1 VILAEDVRVSS
12 TDKKVPG
19 DLPVEADQ
27 ATAASNALHAS
38 PEILP
43 PVPRIRLCDIVA
55 WKFGREKSMSIV
67 ERVEKDLVAAL
78 KAQEALKLSVL
89 RMMKAA
95 LMNKKVELGKVVDD
109 SEALAVLRTLAKQR
123 RESVEAF
130 RKGGRDD
137 LASKEEAEIKI
148 VEAYLPAAASEEE
161 IDAAVAAAIAETGAS
176 TAKDMGK
183 AMKTAMAKLA
193 GKNADGKRVSEK
205 VRAKL
210 GA

>member
-1 VILAEDVRVSS
+1 M
-12 TDKKVPG
+12 P
-19 DLPVEADQ
+19 
-27 ATAASNALHAS
+27 
-38 PEILP
+38 
-43 PVPRIRLCDIVA
+43 
-55 WKFGREKSMSIV
+55 IV
-67 ERVEKDLVAAL
+67 EKVEKDLVAAL
-78 KAQEALKLSVL
+78 KAQETLKLSVL

-95 LMNKKVELGKVVDD
+95 LMNKKVELGKAVDD
-109 SEALAVLRTLAKQR
+109 PEALAVLRTLAKQR

-137 LASKEEAEIKI
+137 LADKEEAEIKI

-176 TAKDMGK
+176 TAKDLGK
-183 AMKTAMAKLA
+183 AMKAAMAKLA

>member
-1 VILAEDVRVSS
+1 M
-12 TDKKVPG
+12 T
-19 DLPVEADQ
+19 
-27 ATAASNALHAS
+27 
-38 PEILP
+38 
-43 PVPRIRLCDIVA
+43 
-55 WKFGREKSMSIV
+55 IV
-67 ERVEKDLVAAL
+67 EKVEKDLVAAL
-78 KAQEALKLSVL
+78 RAQESLKLSVL

-95 LMNKKVELGKVVDD
+95 LMNKKIELGKAVEDP
-109 SEALAVLRTLAKQR
+109 EALAVLRTLAKQR

-137 LASKEEAEIKI
+137 LAVKEEAEIKI
-148 VEAYLPAAASEEE
+148 VEAYLPAAASEED

-176 TAKDMGK
+176 TAKDVGK
-183 AMKTAMAKLA
+183 TMKAAMAKLA